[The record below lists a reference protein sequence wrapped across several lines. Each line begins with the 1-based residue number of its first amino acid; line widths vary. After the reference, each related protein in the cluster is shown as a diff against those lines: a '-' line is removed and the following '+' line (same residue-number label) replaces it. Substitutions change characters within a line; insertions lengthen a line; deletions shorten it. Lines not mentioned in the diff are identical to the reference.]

1 LAVDEENAITRQFAE
16 AHLRTRKIR
25 QDSDW
30 PSNLCSNSTNP
41 VIPLEGE
48 IKRLVRKI
56 DPSDI
61 HSRLDETL
69 EDTRIVRGWAD

>member
-25 QDSDW
+25 QDSNW
-30 PSNLCSNSTNP
+30 PSNFGSNSTNP

-61 HSRLDETL
+61 HSRLNKTL
-69 EDTRIVRGWAD
+69 EYTRIVRGWAD